1 MRGFG
6 AVGCGGGDE
15 RVRCGGVWRRKRE
28 GSVWWGVVEETR
40 GFGAVGCGGGDE
52 RVRPVRGSSHVA
64 MDDVLRMQMLYDV
77 AKPVGDE
84 LALVALQFSP
94 LEIVGEGSLAVLED
108 NAVRLVV
115 LPRHVYMCTCVHVHM
130 CVHVYM

>member
-1 MRGFG
+1 MR
-6 AVGCGGGDE
+6 
-15 RVRCGGVWRRKRE
+15 
-28 GSVWWGVVEETR
+28 WGVEEETR